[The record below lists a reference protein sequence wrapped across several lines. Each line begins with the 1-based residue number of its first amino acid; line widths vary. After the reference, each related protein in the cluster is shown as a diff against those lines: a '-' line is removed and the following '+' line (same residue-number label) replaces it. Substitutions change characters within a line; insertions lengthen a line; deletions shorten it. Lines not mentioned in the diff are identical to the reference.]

1 MRRVLF
7 AILAVLA
14 APECRANNLGES
26 YVYLQIHRDTVRGRF
41 EMPLADFN
49 RALRLT
55 GTDREITANTLDQRI
70 GFLQDYYRQH
80 VTISDRQGPLS
91 IRFTTHSFLKAR
103 GGYALLSFDLEGL
116 DGVPDVLTF
125 DYSVLFDEEPGHR
138 GFLLVEHNWATG
150 TFANENR
157 VSLVFSPSARRQ
169 DFNLTSSGRLRGFLA
184 IVRMGTEHILLG
196 LDHIFFLVALLLPV
210 VLRRGREGWQAL
222 ERVRPALWNLVT
234 IVTAVVAAHAVAL
247 SLAALGLLRLPE
259 ALVETVIA
267 ASTTLA
273 AANIL
278 FPLFRERVWG
288 IVFGLSLFHG
298 MGLAG
303 GMMDLGVVDEHLAL
317 SVFAFILGVEVGQVL
332 IVVVLFPLLFLV
344 GRLTLYRKVLLP
356 RAAGASSGTAA
367 AGATVNLVLTKVST
381 DVPWL
386 YAIEA
391 RWLKTYL
398 PR

>member
-1 MRRVLF
+1 MMRRVLF

-14 APECRANNLGES
+14 APECRAHNLGES

-184 IVRMGTEHILLG
+184 IVRLGTEHILLG

-210 VLRRGREGWQAL
+210 ALRRGREGWQAL

-278 FPLFRERVWG
+278 FPLFRERLWG

-356 RAAGASSGTAA
+356 LAAMGLILVSGVWVIERAFGADIPMRELLPPA
-367 AGATVNLVLTKVST
+367 VQKVL
-381 DVPWL
+381 P
-386 YAIEA
+386 
-391 RWLKTYL
+391 
-398 PR
+398 

>member
-1 MRRVLF
+1 MMRRVLF

-14 APECRANNLGES
+14 APECRAHNLGES

-169 DFNLTSSGRLRGFLA
+169 DFSLTSSGRLRGFLA
-184 IVRMGTEHILLG
+184 IVRLGTEHILLG

-210 VLRRGREGWQAL
+210 ALRRGREGWQAL

-278 FPLFRERVWG
+278 FPLFRERLWG

-356 RAAGASSGTAA
+356 LAAMGLILVSGVWVIERAFGADIPMRELLPPA
-367 AGATVNLVLTKVST
+367 VQKVL
-381 DVPWL
+381 P
-386 YAIEA
+386 
-391 RWLKTYL
+391 
-398 PR
+398 